1 MGLIIVALIAFCALI
16 VTASVG
22 VYRMDTN
29 KDPSTAHLPKG
40 VKIAVTVDLVILLL
54 GIIIFCIAG
63 WTP

>member
-1 MGLIIVALIAFCALI
+1 MGLIVVALIAFCALI
-16 VTASVG
+16 VVGTVG

-29 KDPSTAHLPKG
+29 KDPSTSHLPKG

-54 GIIIFCIAG
+54 GIVIFCIAG

>member
-16 VTASVG
+16 VVGAVG

-40 VKIAVTVDLVILLL
+40 VKIAVTVDLIVLLL

-63 WTP
+63 YTP

>member
-16 VTASVG
+16 IVGAAG

-29 KDPSTAHLPKG
+29 KDPETSYLPKG
-40 VKIAVTVDLVILLL
+40 VKIAVTVDLIILLL
-54 GIIIFCIAG
+54 GIVIFCIAG